1 MEWGENTEMFEIL
14 CANPRCFQQ
23 SLQTL
28 QDFIS
33 VETFLQA
40 VLAMIMLSV
49 GLSLTTKDFKYIV
62 QNPRITIIGLFL
74 KMFCF
79 PFIGVAIANLMG
91 LSITFQLGLF
101 ILLICPGGTTSNL
114 ITYWF
119 SGNIPLTIALTTIA
133 SFISVVT
140 IPILTNWAHRFYFG
154 DSVLVE
160 LPVFHTVANIFI
172 VMIMPVLLGLFM
184 RWRYEQQSI
193 VAEKILKYVSVVLLA
208 VVYLIKFFASKE
220 NGGTEISREEFLT
233 LLPVLLVINLSALVF
248 GFLASK
254 LLQIKTQDS
263 MTIGIEVGLEN
274 VSLAIVVGSVLL
286 QNEDLVKPG
295 LIYAMFSFW
304 TVMGFAIL
312 VKKLF
317 FKKNWN

>member
-1 MEWGENTEMFEIL
+1 
-14 CANPRCFQQ
+14 
-23 SLQTL
+23 LQA
-28 QDFIS
+28 FIS

-49 GLSLTTKDFKYIV
+49 GLSLTAKDFRYII

-74 KMFCF
+74 KMMVF
-79 PFIGVAIANLMG
+79 PFIGVAIANLLG
-91 LSITFQLGLF
+91 LSITFQLGVF

-119 SGNIPLTIALTTIA
+119 SGNVPLTIALTTIA
-133 SFISVVT
+133 SFIAVVT
-140 IPILTNWAHRFYFG
+140 VPLFTNWAHNYYFG
-154 DSVLVE
+154 DSVIVE
-160 LPVFHTVANIFI
+160 LPVWDTIANIFI
-172 VMIMPVLLGLFM
+172 VMILPVLVGMTL
-184 RWRYEQQSI
+184 RWRYERPSI
-193 VAEKILKYVSVVLLA
+193 TAEKILKYVSVVLLGI
-208 VVYLIKFFASKE
+208 VYLIKFFASKE
-220 NGGTEISREEFLT
+220 QGGTEISREEFAT
-233 LLPVLLVINLSALVF
+233 LLPVLLAINASALLF

-254 LLQIKTQDS
+254 LLRIKTQDS

-304 TVMGFAIL
+304 TVMGFAVL

-317 FKKNWN
+317 HGKNWT

>member
-1 MEWGENTEMFEIL
+1 LIG
-14 CANPRCFQQ
+14 
-23 SLQTL
+23 
-28 QDFIS
+28 FIN

-49 GLSLTTKDFKYIV
+49 GLSLTAKDFQYIV
-62 QNPRITIIGLFL
+62 QNPRITIAGLFL
-74 KMFCF
+74 KMMVF

-91 LSITFQLGLF
+91 LSTTFQLGIF

-119 SGNIPLTIALTTIA
+119 SGNVPLTIALTTIA
-133 SFISVVT
+133 SFIAVVT
-140 IPILTNWAHRFYFG
+140 VPIFTNWAHSFYFG
-154 DSVLVE
+154 DNVMVD
-160 LPVFHTVANIFI
+160 LPVWDTIANIFI
-172 VMIMPVLLGLFM
+172 VMILPVLLGMAL
-184 RWRYEQQSI
+184 RWRYEQPSI
-193 VAEKILKYVSVVLLA
+193 TAEKILKYVSVVLLA
-208 VVYLIKFFASKE
+208 IVYLIKFFASKE
-220 NGGTEISREEFLT
+220 NGGTEISGEEFKT
-233 LLPVLLVINLSALVF
+233 LLPVLLVINATALVF
-248 GFLASK
+248 GFVASK
-254 LLQIKTQDS
+254 LFRIKTQDS

-304 TVMGFAIL
+304 TVMGFAVV

-317 FKKNWN
+317 FGKNWN

>member
-1 MEWGENTEMFEIL
+1 
-14 CANPRCFQQ
+14 
-23 SLQTL
+23 
-28 QDFIS
+28 
-33 VETFLQA
+33 
-40 VLAMIMLSV
+40 MIMLSV
-49 GLSLTTKDFKYIV
+49 GLSLTTKDFQYIV

-74 KMFCF
+74 KMMVF
-79 PFIGVAIANLMG
+79 PFIGVTIAN
-91 LSITFQLGLF
+91 QLGIF

-140 IPILTNWAHRFYFG
+140 IPIFTNWAHRYYFG
-154 DSVLVE
+154 DSVIVE
-160 LPVFHTVANIFI
+160 LPVWDTVANIFI
-172 VMIMPVLLGLFM
+172 VMILPVLVGMAL
-184 RWRYEQQSI
+184 RWRYEKPAI
-193 VAEKILKYVSVVLLA
+193 TAEKILKYLSVVLLA
-208 VVYLIKFFASKE
+208 IVYLIKFFASKE
-220 NGGTEISREEFLT
+220 QGGTEISREEFMT
-233 LLPVLLVINLSALVF
+233 LLPVLLAINASALLF

-254 LLQIKTQDS
+254 LFRINTQDS

-304 TVMGFAIL
+304 TVMGFAVL

-317 FKKNWN
+317 HKKNWT